1 MKDERLMTI
10 ENQLGTIL
18 KPEEY
23 DKLKED
29 WFAYST
35 NPQNYEGSVVV
46 EMVRQWI
53 REVRA

>member
-1 MKDERLMTI
+1 MKDQRLMTI

-23 DKLKED
+23 DRLEKD